1 MPDFGPTNDDMRPV
15 DESDL
20 DGEWE
25 AVSTAPEQLESAN
38 DSAKLDNDSLPDE
51 LTLEA
56 WVVRIT
62 DWPEWPD
69 EEEFGHQDHSPY
81 WPNPKDKANWE
92 RAEYDYNITRSKF
105 AARLE
110 LVRVALVTLGFIV
123 ERNDESSAFKDED
136 SLIVHVIFQNDLRH
150 KFYYLLRSISGRTM
164 VVDEHYD
171 AYPEGTDVPAPLPLS
186 ELARCAVSL
195 DHPETYLKCPDDL
208 IPQKNEAPREWAMRI
223 AFNSER
229 LRNVSR
235 LLETAGGNLE
245 LAARVVSGQKRKSK
259 EDALKGIRFVVDGM
273 IVRGGIA
280 LMVGDS
286 TVGKSTLATELALT
300 VASGGGEWCG
310 QKVPPENCEGYV
322 VLLSGEDNDYDVDLR
337 VASMDP
343 DSKATRLYSLPM
355 DGRPL
360 EEILAAFDGAKI
372 SLLIIDPLRKYMR
385 HRRLFER
392 CKSVYDDT

>member
-1 MPDFGPTNDDMRPV
+1 MPNPFGHGRRPGTSH
-15 DESDL
+15 DI
-20 DGEWE
+20 
-25 AVSTAPEQLESAN
+25 VSLHVHYSKVADILLKRNATINIWIGLNKLPLILK
-38 DSAKLDNDSLPDE
+38 DSNTDWIIKSNKKHLLYNNSLPNE

-69 EEEFGHQDHSPY
+69 EEEFGHQDYSPY

-235 LLETAGGNLE
+235 LLETAGGNL
-245 LAARVVSGQKRKSK
+245 
-259 EDALKGIRFVVDGM
+259 
-273 IVRGGIA
+273 
-280 LMVGDS
+280 
-286 TVGKSTLATELALT
+286 
-300 VASGGGEWCG
+300 
-310 QKVPPENCEGYV
+310 
-322 VLLSGEDNDYDVDLR
+322 
-337 VASMDP
+337 
-343 DSKATRLYSLPM
+343 
-355 DGRPL
+355 
-360 EEILAAFDGAKI
+360 
-372 SLLIIDPLRKYMR
+372 
-385 HRRLFER
+385 
-392 CKSVYDDT
+392 